1 MTRHKKEL
9 MECARMLK
17 LGNLTEHLEE
27 LLHQAQEKQLTYPE
41 FLLACL
47 REEVRTRE
55 NRKYL
60 CRLKAAG
67 LPARHDL
74 DRYDFTRTEGIDSRK
89 LRELREL
96 VWVGQ
101 AYNLLLAGGS
111 GTGKT
116 DSAAGLVHEAVK
128 AGYRALYGYAGGPS
142 DLSEDKGCFQACD
155 ENLQTDH
162 EGTAAGH

>member
-1 MTRHKKEL
+1 M
-9 MECARMLK
+9 
-17 LGNLTEHLEE
+17 
-27 LLHQAQEKQLTYPE
+27 
-41 FLLACL
+41 
-47 REEVRTRE
+47 
-55 NRKYL
+55 
-60 CRLKAAG
+60 KAAG

-74 DRYDFTRTEGIDSRK
+74 DRYDFTRTEGIDPRK

-116 DSAAGLVHEAVK
+116 YIAAGLVHEAVR
-128 AGYRALYGYAGGPS
+128 AGYRAYMVTLE
-142 DLSEDKGCFQACD
+142 DLLTCLKTSGCFPACD

>member
-116 DSAAGLVHEAVK
+116 YIAAGLVHEAVK

-142 DLSEDKGCFQACD
+142 DLSEDKGCFQTCD

>member
-1 MTRHKKEL
+1 M
-9 MECARMLK
+9 
-17 LGNLTEHLEE
+17 
-27 LLHQAQEKQLTYPE
+27 
-41 FLLACL
+41 
-47 REEVRTRE
+47 
-55 NRKYL
+55 

-116 DSAAGLVHEAVK
+116 YIAAGLVHEAVK
-128 AGYRALYGYAGGPS
+128 AGYRAYMVTLE
-142 DLSEDKGCFQACD
+142 DLLTCLKTRDVSRHAMK
-155 ENLQTDH
+155 TYKR
-162 EGTAAGH
+162 

>member
-1 MTRHKKEL
+1 
-9 MECARMLK
+9 MESNEQK
-17 LGNLTEHLEE
+17 LTELRTTLRHHEYLY
-27 LLHQAQEKQLTYPE
+27 HVMDTPE
-41 FLLACL
+41 IPDA
-47 REEVRTRE
+47 E
-55 NRKYL
+55 YD
-60 CRLKAAG
+60 RLM
-67 LPARHDL
+67 
-74 DRYDFTRTEGIDSRK
+74 
-89 LRELREL
+89 RELREL

-116 DSAAGLVHEAVK
+116 YIAAGLVHEAVK